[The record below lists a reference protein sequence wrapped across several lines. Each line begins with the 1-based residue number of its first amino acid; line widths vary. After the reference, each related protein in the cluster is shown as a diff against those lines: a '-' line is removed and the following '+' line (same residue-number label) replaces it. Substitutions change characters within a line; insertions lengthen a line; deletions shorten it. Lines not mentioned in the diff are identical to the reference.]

1 MQVAVYAIGDL
12 AIETALNLL
21 DHFNVIKII
30 DMELAVVKSRGW
42 VIRTLVKLNIFT
54 YTQLVFLDFNIPM
67 INRRMDKGILS
78 IIRL

>member
-42 VIRTLVKLNIFT
+42 VIRTIGKAEYIPLYST
-54 YTQLVFLDFNIPM
+54 GFLRF
-67 INRRMDKGILS
+67 
-78 IIRL
+78 

>member
-42 VIRTLVKLNIFT
+42 VIRTIGKAEYIHLYST
-54 YTQLVFLDFNIPM
+54 GFLKF
-67 INRRMDKGILS
+67 
-78 IIRL
+78 

>member
-1 MQVAVYAIGDL
+1 MQVVVYAIRDL

-42 VIRTLVKLNIFT
+42 VIRTIGKAEYIPLYST
-54 YTQLVFLDFNIPM
+54 GFLRF
-67 INRRMDKGILS
+67 
-78 IIRL
+78 

>member
-30 DMELAVVKSRGW
+30 DMELAVVKSRGG
-42 VIRTLVKLNIFT
+42 VIRTIGKAEYIPLYST
-54 YTQLVFLDFNIPM
+54 GFLRF
-67 INRRMDKGILS
+67 
-78 IIRL
+78 

>member
-42 VIRTLVKLNIFT
+42 VIRTIGKAEYIHLYSNG
-54 YTQLVFLDFNIPM
+54 FLRF
-67 INRRMDKGILS
+67 
-78 IIRL
+78 